1 MIGWRWRRWK
11 RQIELNVSWGVQL
24 QKVSL
29 ELMNSLG
36 EWNNSEQEKCFEAL
50 NFCINAHSNQK
61 RKSGEPYAIH
71 PVAVA
76 QKAFELGLD
85 ADCVVAA
92 LLHDVVEDTDY
103 TLEQIEQKFGAKVSS
118 MVNALTKI
126 DALNVSGALSAN
138 GAVDNVKVATLRKML
153 LAMSQDMRVIVIK
166 LCDRWHNLKTIK
178 HLKIEKQLIMIKETE
193 EIYAPLAS
201 RLGMNGL
208 WSDLKEM
215 CFLAKYKW
223 RAPILSKAL
232 DFDRNHEKGLIE
244 SSIKKIEE
252 ALSKEHIKAQVS
264 GRHKSLISIYEKMKE
279 KKLLLKEVLDREGA
293 RIIVKEKKECYI
305 VIGIIHELWKP
316 IPGMFKDYI
325 ALPKMNGYQS
335 LHTAVL
341 TENGTPLEIQVRTL
355 SQHQMAEEGVAA
367 HWHYKTKSEPSELQ
381 QKWSWLQS
389 LLDIQASTA
398 HSDDFLEHV
407 RTDLFSDEVYVFS
420 PEGEVIALPRGA
432 GVLDFAFAIH
442 SDIGMHAGEFF
453 VNGHQ
458 EDISFKLKNGD
469 KVEVKTRDDV
479 QIEAVWLSWV
489 RTGKAKSYIRNYLK
503 TNKKDEAKY
512 LALELVSHALMDLG
526 IDRVRE
532 DERIWEKA
540 VKSFSS
546 SEEELCLKIV
556 LGKISALSVAQK
568 IAKNS
573 EQKGGNF
580 QKKPILISGED
591 GEHVKM
597 AHCCAPLPP
606 IDVIGILAP
615 EEGLVVHKK
624 DCKDLQALSSHFP
637 RIQLQWEPK
646 ALANSFNVH
655 VQVKSKNERGALAQ
669 IAAVI
674 AKESADINSVSIKG
688 KGGQSGGTIIDFEV
702 QVRSKFHLD
711 QIVGKIRSLENT
723 MLVKI

>member
-11 RQIELNVSWGVQL
+11 RQIELNVSWGEQL

-36 EWNNSEQEKCFEAL
+36 EWDNTEQEKCFCAL

-85 ADCVVAA
+85 ADCIVAA

-103 TLEQIEQKFGAKVSS
+103 TLEQIEQKFGSKVSA
-118 MVNALTKI
+118 MVSALTKI
-126 DALNVSGALSAN
+126 DALNVSGALTASGTN
-138 GAVDNVKVATLRKML
+138 DNVKVATLRKML
-153 LAMSQDMRVIVIK
+153 LAMSQDMRVIVLK
-166 LCDRWHNLKTIK
+166 LCDRWHNLKTIE
-178 HLKIEKQLIMIKETE
+178 HLKTEKQMLMIKETE

-201 RLGMNGL
+201 RLGMNGV

-215 CFLAKYKW
+215 CFFAKYKW
-223 RAPILSKAL
+223 RAPILAKAL
-232 DFDRNHEKGLIE
+232 EFDRNHEKGLIE
-244 SSIKKIEE
+244 SCINKIEI
-252 ALSKEHIKAQVS
+252 ALTKEHIKAQVS

-293 RIIVKEKKECYI
+293 RIIVKEKKDCYI

-325 ALPKMNGYQS
+325 ALPKINGYQS

-355 SQHQMAEEGVAA
+355 AQHQMAEEGVAA

-389 LLDIQASTA
+389 LLDIQASTS

-420 PEGEVIALPRGA
+420 PEGEVIALPRGG

-453 VNGHQ
+453 VNGRQ

-469 KVEVKTRDDV
+469 KVEVKTRTEV
-479 QIEAVWLSWV
+479 QIEPVWLSWV

-503 TNKKDEAKY
+503 TNKKDDAKH
-512 LALELVSHALMDLG
+512 LALELVSQALIDLG

-532 DERIWEKA
+532 DERIWEKT
-540 VKSFSS
+540 VKSFAS

-573 EQKGGNF
+573 EQKGGTF
-580 QKKPILISGED
+580 QKKPIFISGEN

-615 EEGLVVHKK
+615 EEGLIVHKK
-624 DCKDLQALSSHFP
+624 DCKELQALSSHFP
-637 RIQLQWEPK
+637 RIQLQWEQK

-655 VQVKSKNERGALAQ
+655 LQVKSKNERGALAQ
-669 IAAVI
+669 IAAVV

-688 KGGQSGGTIIDFEV
+688 KGGQIGGAVIDFEI

-723 MLVKI
+723 ILVKV